1 MKNFLDKYFLYIV
14 WVTAV
19 SCSITIPLFFPN
31 NDQTVSMSYDVG
43 FNNRI
48 GFAII
53 VFFSFVFFLFSFLRK
68 NAPAYNEINLFA
80 KSSNTNNV
88 AFLSTIVSTAL
99 LFLLYSIFCSPYIL
113 YMGEGSYFTLHVY
126 DTLMGLSP
134 YKDFVYY
141 YGPFSIYF
149 PIIIYKILP
158 FLGIEASYVF
168 SLALTQ
174 IACLVIAKD
183 LLSIFSFSNK
193 TRGFIL
199 ILIAISFFPYSM
211 GFNSCLIRYVLAPW
225 LFVKLVNVF
234 HSKGNLLGKTI
245 FLFASNSITLLVSP
259 EVWII
264 YSVISFLFLIID
276 TIIRKEYRQTWAILS
291 MIVSCVLLYYSFP
304 SLFTVISDFSSG
316 CNNLPFVPSLAF
328 LLLIISILVVA
339 GHIGYLLK
347 SCIENYVVILF
358 YLICLSSIP
367 AALGRTDPIHIVYNG
382 WLVVLLALNLCI
394 TKHQKQIKMIYF
406 MVSFFFLIHI
416 PFNVISYGRIY
427 IKECLA
433 NLYENKAYVFEN
445 CIPINIDNKKAIKR
459 IVKYKKELPFKMN
472 KKERVTMPIMTN
484 NFYYLHLRNM
494 GIYCNTY
501 FPKIWFSATNKNV
514 NRMISEMNDKDI
526 DCLLLPADWQNFIA
540 PDNKHNSLLFLC
552 PPFFENKRNGNFV
565 YKPMFDYIENNF
577 MLVESSGEW
586 LKYKKK

>member
-1 MKNFLDKYFLYIV
+1 MVKFFNKFLIYIV
-14 WVTAV
+14 WVTTV
-19 SCSITIPLFFPN
+19 FCSITIPLLFPN
-31 NDQTVSMSYDVG
+31 NDQTVSMSFDVG

-48 GFAII
+48 GLAII
-53 VFFSFVFFLFSFLRK
+53 VFFSIAFFLFSFLRRHT
-68 NAPAYNEINLFA
+68 PANNEINLFA
-80 KSSNTNNV
+80 KSSNSNN
-88 AFLSTIVSTAL
+88 AIFLSTIVSTAL

-126 DTLMGLSP
+126 DTLMGLTP

-149 PIIIYKILP
+149 PVVIYKILP

-174 IACLVIAKD
+174 IFCLFIAKD
-183 LLSIFSFSNK
+183 FLSIFTISNK
-193 TRGFIL
+193 TRGYIL

-234 HSKGNLLGKTI
+234 YSKGHLLSKII
-245 FLFASNSITLLVSP
+245 FLFVSNSITLLVSP

-276 TIIRKEYRQTWAILS
+276 TIIRKEYSQTWAILL
-291 MIVSCVLLYYSFP
+291 MIVSCVILYYSFP
-304 SLFTVISDFSSG
+304 SLFIVISDFSSG
-316 CNNLPFVPSLAF
+316 CNNFPFVPSFAF
-328 LLLIISILVVA
+328 LLLILSILVVA

-347 SCIENYVVILF
+347 NCIDNYIVILF

-367 AALGRTDPIHIVYNG
+367 AALGRADPIHIVYNG
-382 WLVVLLALNLCI
+382 WLVVLLAFNICI
-394 TKHQKQIKMIYF
+394 SKYQKQIK
-406 MVSFFFLIHI
+406 VSYCLVSIFFLIHI
-416 PFNVISYGRIY
+416 PFNVISYGHIY
-427 IKECLA
+427 IKEFLA
-433 NLYENKAYVFEN
+433 TLYENNASVFEN
-445 CIPINIDNKKAIKR
+445 CSFININNKEKIKR

-514 NRMISEMNDKDI
+514 KRMISEMNDKDI
-526 DCLLLPADWQNFIA
+526 DCILLPADWQSFIA

-552 PPFFENKRNGNFV
+552 PPIFENKRNGNFV
-565 YKPMFDYIENNF
+565 YKPLFDYIENNYV
-577 MLVESSGEW
+577 LVESSGEW
-586 LKYKKK
+586 MKYKKN